1 MLSLS
6 NYIESKRLAEA
17 NQSELAEAWRYM
29 QWDPILKVL
38 KNVNMLIKEENPI
51 NLRYIFINMST
62 LNLVEILGAMG
73 YDFSD

>member
-1 MLSLS
+1 
-6 NYIESKRLAEA
+6 
-17 NQSELAEAWRYM
+17 M

-73 YDFSD
+73 FDFSD

>member
-73 YDFSD
+73 FDFSD

>member
-73 YDFSD
+73 YEFSD

>member
-73 YDFSD
+73 YEISD